1 MCLLVLDRTLNKP
14 LGALTSHVCILINFC
29 RVWDGRSWNQMTAA
43 LFCYFLLQLY
53 SQLQQKHSVMA
64 LGSERATVDPLSQ
77 VDSGRTQKLA
87 NLSQDSGAMSQ
98 QLLYRALV
106 SAKWLSEAIKSQQ
119 AGLALRIVDASWYLP
134 KMKRDPK
141 REFEERHIPGAVFFD
156 IDQCS
161 DRTSPYDHMLPKAND
176 FAEYVGKLG
185 VGNDSHVVVYDGSDQ
200 GLFSAPRVWW
210 MFRVFGHEAVSL
222 LDGGLKNWQREG
234 NALSSGKTQ
243 VAPSEFHASL
253 DKSLVKTYE
262 DVLDNLDSRHFQ
274 LVDARAAGRFRGVE
288 PEPRDGIEPG
298 HVPGSTSIPFTDFL
312 IESGLE
318 KTPEQIRTLFQEKKV
333 DLLKPVVATCGS
345 GVTACH
351 VALGAYLCGKPDVAV
366 YDGAWVEWYM
376 RAQPENIISEGKGK
390 TV

>member
-1 MCLLVLDRTLNKP
+1 MHLLVLDRTLNKT

-64 LGSERATVDPLSQ
+64 LGSELATVDPLSQ
-77 VDSGRTQKLA
+77 VDSGIIQKSA

-185 VGNDSHVVVYDGSDQ
+185 VRNDSHVVVYDGSDQ

-234 NALSSGKTQ
+234 NALTSGKTQ

-262 DVLDNLDSRHFQ
+262 DVLDNLDSHRFQ

-312 IESGLE
+312 TESGLE
-318 KTPEQIRTLFQEKKV
+318 KTPEQIRALFQEKKV

>member
-1 MCLLVLDRTLNKP
+1 
-14 LGALTSHVCILINFC
+14 
-29 RVWDGRSWNQMTAA
+29 
-43 LFCYFLLQLY
+43 
-53 SQLQQKHSVMA
+53 MA

-77 VDSGRTQKLA
+77 VDSDRIQELA

-262 DVLDNLDSRHFQ
+262 DVLDNLDSRRFQ

-312 IESGLE
+312 TESGLE
-318 KTPEQIRTLFQEKKV
+318 KTPEQIRTLFQEKKRR
-333 DLLKPVVATCGS
+333 S
-345 GVTACH
+345 
-351 VALGAYLCGKPDVAV
+351 
-366 YDGAWVEWYM
+366 
-376 RAQPENIISEGKGK
+376 
-390 TV
+390 

>member
-1 MCLLVLDRTLNKP
+1 MCLLVLDRPLNKP

-29 RVWDGRSWNQMTAA
+29 RVWDGRSWNQMTTA

-77 VDSGRTQKLA
+77 VDSGRIQKLA

-119 AGLALRIVDASWYLP
+119 AGLALKIVDASWYLP

-262 DVLDNLDSRHFQ
+262 DVLDNLDSRRFQ

-312 IESGLE
+312 TESGFE

>member
-1 MCLLVLDRTLNKP
+1 
-14 LGALTSHVCILINFC
+14 
-29 RVWDGRSWNQMTAA
+29 
-43 LFCYFLLQLY
+43 
-53 SQLQQKHSVMA
+53 MA
-64 LGSERATVDPLSQ
+64 GVSGS
-77 VDSGRTQKLA
+77 
-87 NLSQDSGAMSQ
+87 LSQDLGAMSQ

-106 SAKWLSEAIKSQQ
+106 SAKWLSEAIKSKQTGQ
-119 AGLALRIVDASWYLP
+119 ALKVVDASWYLP

-141 REFEERHIPGAVFFD
+141 QEFEERHIPDAVFFD

-161 DRTSPYDHMLPKAND
+161 DRTSPYDHMMPKAD
-176 FAEYVGKLG
+176 EFAEYVGKLG

-222 LDGGLKNWQREG
+222 LDGGLKNWLREG
-234 NALSSGKTQ
+234 FPLSSGKTQ
-243 VAPSEFHASL
+243 VAPTDFHATL
-253 DKSLVKTYE
+253 DKCMVKTYE
-262 DVLDNLDSRHFQ
+262 DILDNLDSHRFQ
-274 LVDARAAGRFRGVE
+274 VVDARVEGRFRGIE

-298 HVPGSTSIPFTDFL
+298 HIPGSLNIPFTSFL
-312 IESGLE
+312 TESGLE
-318 KTPEQIRTLFQEKKV
+318 KTPEQIRSLFQEKKV
-333 DLLKPVVATCGS
+333 DLSKPLVATCGS